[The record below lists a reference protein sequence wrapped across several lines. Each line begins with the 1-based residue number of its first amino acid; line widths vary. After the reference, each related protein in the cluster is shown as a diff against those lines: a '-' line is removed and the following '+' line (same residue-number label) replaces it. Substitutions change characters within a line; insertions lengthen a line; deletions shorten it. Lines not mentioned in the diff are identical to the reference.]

1 MPKTISSVM
10 KINIRA
16 RSKDRINVL
25 LKDILGG
32 EPGPDRGA
40 NTIGDF
46 EGAFIN
52 VGGVVFDVMVPTDPD
67 GGLAKVIEKHGEGID
82 SICFAVED
90 MDYTRKVLAENG
102 IEFARDQQFHGSR
115 VAFVHPRDANGI
127 SLEFIQRA
135 EGGAER
141 TGGN

>member
-16 RSKDRINVL
+16 RSKDRINLL
-25 LKDILGG
+25 LKDMLGG

-67 GGLAKVIEKHGEGID
+67 GGLAKVIDRHGEGID

-90 MDYTRKVLAENG
+90 MDYTRKVFAEQG
-102 IEFARDQQFHGSR
+102 IEFARYREFNGNR
-115 VAFVHPRDANGI
+115 IAFVHPRDANGI
-127 SLEFIQRA
+127 SLEFIQQPEA
-135 EGGAER
+135 GAGSKGGP
-141 TGGN
+141 